1 MTSDSLVHAYSG
13 ALGGIYPLISIS
25 TRAQVEARRH
35 PGESS
40 LEAALHLIK
49 REGFRSL
56 YDGLGSSLIGI
67 AVTNGIYYLFF
78 EEARSILLL
87 RSSRPSRK
95 SLSTIESMISG
106 AVAGTMTA
114 VLTNPIWVVNT
125 RQTVRVIRPQLPNQS
140 CLSSSTGSLP
150 TTSNTS
156 KTSANTI
163 TPNSSSTST
172 SNTITRS
179 KRMGFLQTVLFIL
192 RTDGPMALFRG
203 LGPALILVIN
213 PILQYT
219 LFEQMK
225 NILIANRAKNF
236 KLSSSSIS
244 ATKILKAASGSSQA
258 GLKGSS
264 GHLDNGVE
272 GYRNLRDLDF
282 FILGAI
288 SKLFATGSTYP
299 YLTVKSRMQSGQ
311 AEGRSYKNTFDGLR
325 KIIKK
330 DGVSGLYRGI
340 GPKLTQ
346 SVLTAAFLFLA
357 KERIYIATKRM
368 LKTAEKIKPIAT

>member
-1 MTSDSLVHAYSG
+1 MPSDSLVHASSG
-13 ALGGIYPLISIS
+13 ALGGICAMAITYPLISIS

-67 AVTNGIYYLFF
+67 ALTNGIYYLFF
-78 EEARSILLL
+78 EESRAVLLL
-87 RSSRPSRK
+87 RSTNSTKR
-95 SLSTIESMISG
+95 SLSTIESMLAG
-106 AVAGTMTA
+106 AIAGTMTA

-125 RQTVRVIRPQLPNQS
+125 RQTVRVVRSNPGLP
-140 CLSSSTGSLP
+140 ST
-150 TTSNTS
+150 
-156 KTSANTI
+156 A
-163 TPNSSSTST
+163 
-172 SNTITRS
+172 RS
-179 KRMGFLQTVLFIL
+179 KRMGFLQTVLHIL
-192 RTDGPMALFRG
+192 KTDGAMALFRG

-225 NILIANRAKNF
+225 NILIARRKR
-236 KLSSSSIS
+236 LSQIVG
-244 ATKILKAASGSSQA
+244 SG
-258 GLKGSS
+258 GTVKE
-264 GHLDNGVE
+264 HV
-272 GYRNLRDLDF
+272 LRDADY

-311 AEGRSYKNTFDGLR
+311 AEGKEYRSTFDGLQ
-325 KIIKK
+325 KIVAK
-330 DGVSGLYRGI
+330 DGIKGLYRGI
-340 GPKLTQ
+340 APKLTQ

-357 KERIYIATKRM
+357 KERIYVATKKA
-368 LKTAEKIKPIAT
+368 LKTASKITPV

>member
-1 MTSDSLVHAYSG
+1 MSSDSLIHASSG
-13 ALGGIYPLISIS
+13 ALGGICAMAITYPLISIS

-40 LEAALHLIK
+40 FEAAMHLIQ

-78 EEARSILLL
+78 EESRAILLL
-87 RSSRPSRK
+87 RSSQHLKR
-95 SLSTIESMISG
+95 SLSTLESMLAG

-114 VLTNPIWVVNT
+114 ILTNPIWVVNT
-125 RQTVRVIRPQLPNQS
+125 RQTVRVVRTNAGLP
-140 CLSSSTGSLP
+140 ST
-150 TTSNTS
+150 
-156 KTSANTI
+156 I
-163 TPNSSSTST
+163 
-172 SNTITRS
+172 RS
-179 KRMGFLQTVLFIL
+179 KRMGFLKTVVHIL
-192 RTDGPMALFRG
+192 KTDGAMALFRG

-225 NILIANRAKNF
+225 NILIARRKSNSKESTNTNPA
-236 KLSSSSIS
+236 
-244 ATKILKAASGSSQA
+244 
-258 GLKGSS
+258 
-264 GHLDNGVE
+264 HL
-272 GYRNLRDLDF
+272 LRDADY

-311 AEGRSYKNTFDGLR
+311 AEGREYRDTLDGLK
-325 KIIKK
+325 KIVKK
-330 DGVSGLYRGI
+330 EGVGGLYRGI
-340 GPKLTQ
+340 APKLTQ

-357 KERIYIATKRM
+357 KEKIYVATKKV
-368 LKTAEKIKPIAT
+368 LKTASKIAPISPV

>member
-1 MTSDSLVHAYSG
+1 MTMPSDSLVHASSG
-13 ALGGIYPLISIS
+13 ALGGICAMYTCVVLDPLISIS

-67 AVTNGIYYLFF
+67 ALTNGIYYLFF
-78 EEARSILLL
+78 EESRAVLLL
-87 RSSRPSRK
+87 RSTNSTKR
-95 SLSTIESMISG
+95 SLSTIESMLAG
-106 AVAGTMTA
+106 AIAGTMTA

-125 RQTVRVIRPQLPNQS
+125 RQTVRVVRSNPGLP
-140 CLSSSTGSLP
+140 ST
-150 TTSNTS
+150 
-156 KTSANTI
+156 A
-163 TPNSSSTST
+163 
-172 SNTITRS
+172 RS
-179 KRMGFLQTVLFIL
+179 KRMGFLQTVLHIL
-192 RTDGPMALFRG
+192 KTD
-203 LGPALILVIN
+203 VIN

-225 NILIANRAKNF
+225 NILIARRKR
-236 KLSSSSIS
+236 LSQIVGSGG
-244 ATKILKAASGSSQA
+244 TVKEHVLKDA
-258 GLKGSS
+258 
-264 GHLDNGVE
+264 D
-272 GYRNLRDLDF
+272 Y

-311 AEGRSYKNTFDGLR
+311 AEGKEYRSTFDGLQ
-325 KIIKK
+325 KIVAK
-330 DGVSGLYRGI
+330 DGVKGLYRGI
-340 GPKLTQ
+340 APKLTQ

-357 KERIYIATKRM
+357 KERIYVATKKA
-368 LKTAEKIKPIAT
+368 LKTASQITPV

>member
-1 MTSDSLVHAYSG
+1 MPSDSLVHASSG
-13 ALGGIYPLISIS
+13 ALGGICAIEPFDSLVPPFSSNNNSSVGNPDPLISIS

-78 EEARSILLL
+78 EESRAVLLL
-87 RSSRPSRK
+87 RSSNQTKR
-95 SLSTIESMISG
+95 SLSTIESMLAG
-106 AVAGTMTA
+106 AIAGTMTA

-125 RQTVRVIRPQLPNQS
+125 RQT
-140 CLSSSTGSLP
+140 
-150 TTSNTS
+150 
-156 KTSANTI
+156 
-163 TPNSSSTST
+163 
-172 SNTITRS
+172 
-179 KRMGFLQTVLFIL
+179 
-192 RTDGPMALFRG
+192 
-203 LGPALILVIN
+203 
-213 PILQYT
+213 

-225 NILIANRAKNF
+225 NILIARRKRFSPSGASN
-236 KLSSSSIS
+236 
-244 ATKILKAASGSSQA
+244 ATAHVLKDA
-258 GLKGSS
+258 
-264 GHLDNGVE
+264 D
-272 GYRNLRDLDF
+272 Y

-311 AEGRSYKNTFDGLR
+311 AEGKEYRDTFDGLR
-325 KIIKK
+325 KIVAK
-330 DGVSGLYRGI
+330 DGIKGLYRGI
-340 GPKLTQ
+340 APKLTQ

-357 KERIYIATKRM
+357 KERIYVATKKVSNLVLFSR
-368 LKTAEKIKPIAT
+368 